1 MGTVAE
7 TLQMFDNHDERIWY
21 QAVRMERPLTDIREI
36 PLPEGYAF
44 RNYVPGDRDVW
55 IGIELSAREFRT
67 REEGLD
73 AWNRYFAA
81 EEESLRERMFFVTDR
96 HGQCVATASAY
107 FDIEK
112 GDDGHTGWLH
122 WVAVRRASQG
132 LGLAKPLVTR
142 VLARMRELGYEN
154 AVVPT
159 QTTTWLACKL
169 YMDLGFRPTEESL
182 KTAEAGWRIIRRLT
196 GHPALEGIECASEEE
211 VLNGPQKAG
220 TGDGDNGVTLHRVQ
234 YYETDMMGIV
244 HHANY
249 LHWMEEARIQF
260 MDAMGFPYADMEK
273 KGVVSPVRAV
283 SCRYMEACT
292 FSDEIEI
299 RTWPEAFN
307 GVVLTMRYEMRRRG
321 QENPVC
327 TATSEHV
334 FLNRS
339 GGFIRMKRDM
349 PEFVTAMEKAIR
361 EHEKK

>member
-44 RNYVPGDRDVW
+44 RNYVPGDREVW

-132 LGLAKPLVTR
+132 LGLSKPLVTR
-142 VLARMRELGYEN
+142 VLARMRELGYEK

-169 YMDLGFRPTEESL
+169 YMDLGFRPTEDSL
-182 KTAEAGWRIIRRLT
+182 KTAVRVRGRSAER
-196 GHPALEGIECASEEE
+196 PAESRCWG
-211 VLNGPQKAG
+211 
-220 TGDGDNGVTLHRVQ
+220 
-234 YYETDMMGIV
+234 
-244 HHANY
+244 
-249 LHWMEEARIQF
+249 
-260 MDAMGFPYADMEK
+260 
-273 KGVVSPVRAV
+273 
-283 SCRYMEACT
+283 
-292 FSDEIEI
+292 
-299 RTWPEAFN
+299 
-307 GVVLTMRYEMRRRG
+307 RG
-321 QENPVC
+321 
-327 TATSEHV
+327 
-334 FLNRS
+334 
-339 GGFIRMKRDM
+339 
-349 PEFVTAMEKAIR
+349 
-361 EHEKK
+361 